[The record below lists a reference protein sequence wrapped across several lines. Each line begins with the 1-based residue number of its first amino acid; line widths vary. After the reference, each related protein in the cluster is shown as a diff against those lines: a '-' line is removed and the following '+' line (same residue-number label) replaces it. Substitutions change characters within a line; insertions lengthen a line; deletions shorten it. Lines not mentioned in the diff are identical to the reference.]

1 METPGL
7 LTLLYVMSTLPAQ
20 VGMAQIPWENKVMAG
35 LYVSIC
41 GLQMDICLLD
51 D

>member
-7 LTLLYVMSTLPAQ
+7 LTLLYVMKTLPAQ

-35 LYVSIC
+35 LYVSVSS
-41 GLQMDICLLD
+41 LQKNIFFA
-51 D
+51 